1 MNLIEPFIFCPIADD
16 VNVKNNC
23 NKHNIKKPGV
33 FTFVGRFKKW
43 IKKQIE
49 DRPVKV
55 IYVRDTSNNAS
66 TSQFSVG
73 FMTLSVMCFI
83 YVK

>member
-1 MNLIEPFIFCPIADD
+1 MFIFCPIADD

-23 NKHNIKKPGV
+23 NKYNYKKPGV

-43 IKKQIE
+43 IDEQINR
-49 DRPVKV
+49 RPVKV
-55 IYVRDTSNNAS
+55 IYGRDNTNNAA
-66 TSQFSVG
+66 TSQFFVS
-73 FMTLSVMCFI
+73 FMTLSVMFFI